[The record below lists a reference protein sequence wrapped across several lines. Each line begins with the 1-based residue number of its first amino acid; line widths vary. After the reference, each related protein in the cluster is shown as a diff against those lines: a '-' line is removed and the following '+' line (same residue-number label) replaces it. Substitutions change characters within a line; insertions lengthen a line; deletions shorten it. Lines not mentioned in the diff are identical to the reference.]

1 MQPDGLAAEHHS
13 LAFHWDRQVELVH
26 CIVFM
31 SYQVQVFAEVGNL
44 STRFGS
50 NSFDW
55 LCNVHAMKCLYG
67 YDHSTC

>member
-31 SYQVQVFAEVGNL
+31 SYQVQVLLKWGIYPPDLAPIA
-44 STRFGS
+44 SI
-50 NSFDW
+50 
-55 LCNVHAMKCLYG
+55 G
-67 YDHSTC
+67 YVMSMP